1 MSMFCAPRESQ
12 KGNWLCYKAVPCALQ
27 RAMYIVAEHSLDIV
41 VGQKAYEWLHRH
53 EQERIVTFLSKEER
67 LIWIIIL
74 IFL

>member
-41 VGQKAYEWLHRH
+41 VGQKAYDWLPRH
-53 EQERIVTFLSKEER
+53 VQ
-67 LIWIIIL
+67 
-74 IFL
+74 